1 MLSVCVCCNQLLETA
16 DSSTSD
22 VSGLHAKL
30 DRKRNVESHNASVQE
45 QFRSRFHDGM
55 DGLTYHVKGFVAKQQ
70 QFSSSLCSSFGTCSV
85 FHYVSVPTVEC
96 SRVVLC

>member
-1 MLSVCVCCNQLLETA
+1 MVCDQLMSTA

-45 QFRSRFHDGM
+45 QFRVHFHDGV
-55 DGLTYHVKGFVAKQQ
+55 DNLNNHVKNFVAQQQ
-70 QFSSSLCSSFGTCSV
+70 QFSTSLLNSFGKSV
-85 FHYVSVPTVEC
+85 TVRPSTQPDITEN
-96 SRVVLC
+96 